1 MSGRRALLA
10 LIPIAILVA
19 IPLLLARERP
29 FESSSNRRFIVIVTP
44 HNEQIRDEFAQA
56 FSRWHE
62 KRFGEPVDIRWDLPG
77 GSSEISR
84 ILRKRHAT
92 AQERGQS
99 TVDTDILF
107 GGGSYEFDK
116 LSRPT
121 SRPDGGTGEP
131 VLQVAAIAQGAI
143 EQAFPIEV
151 VSGRRL
157 YHEEKRW
164 FASAVSTFGLIYN
177 TDVLDGLR
185 APVPTDWQSLA
196 DPRLRGWVAL
206 ANPEQS
212 GSVSTA
218 FETILLR
225 VGWLDGWRILRRAGA
240 NARSLAG
247 VSSDI
252 PKRVAMGSCAIGVC
266 IDFYARTEA
275 STLEAVSLEAAQR
288 LGFVAPLG
296 QSVIDPDP
304 VAMITGAREPEL
316 ALHFIEFCISRDG
329 QALWQFR
336 SGVEVDGIAGPREH
350 VLLRLPARKDMYDE
364 YRDSF
369 RDPHATDPFA
379 DTSAPPQRPHYR
391 GLIGS
396 IFNASVIANQA
407 LQREAWEAIT
417 NHPAYPQPAD
427 GQPAP
432 LVRSTDV
439 KNPQLREWL
448 RRFDDLPEVPGPNG
462 AMYSLA
468 REDDLAKIHAGWC
481 EDGWKGLDLWGNG
494 QSGEQAL
501 RRFLAGKMAENFEA
515 ILREAPQARGAS
527 GGE

>member
-29 FESSSNRRFIVIVTP
+29 FDSASDRRFIVIVTP

-62 KRFGEPVDIRWDLPG
+62 RRFGEPVDIRWDLPG

-84 ILRKRHAT
+84 ILKKRHGT
-92 AQERGQS
+92 AQERGQP

-121 SRPDGGTGEP
+121 SLPDGRTGEP
-131 VLQVAAIAQGAI
+131 VLQIAAIPQGAL

-177 TDVLDGLR
+177 RDALDAQH

-275 STLEAVSLEAAQR
+275 ATLEAVSHEAAQR

-316 ALHFIEFCISRDG
+316 ALHFIEFCISREG

-336 SGVEVDGIAGPREH
+336 TGVEVEGISGPREH
-350 VLLRLPARKDMYDE
+350 VLLRLPARKEMYDD

-369 RDPHATDPFA
+369 HDPHATDPFA

-391 GLIGS
+391 GLIGA
-396 IFNASVIANQA
+396 IFNSSVIANQA
-407 LQREAWEAIT
+407 LQRDAWEAIT
-417 NHPAYPQPAD
+417 SHPAYPRPAD
-427 GQPAP
+427 GHTAP

-439 KNPQLREWL
+439 SDPQLREWL
-448 RRFDDLPEVPGPNG
+448 RRFDDLPEVPGPKG

-468 REDDLAKIHAGWC
+468 REDDLALIHAGWC
-481 EDGWKGLDLWGNG
+481 EDGWKDQGLW
-494 QSGEQAL
+494 SASMTGEQAL
-501 RRFLAGKMAENFEA
+501 RKYLSGKMSDSYEA
-515 ILREAPQARGAS
+515 ILREAPQRGAS
-527 GGE
+527 PTGG